1 MNGYSFRHL
10 IDLSDDWGLLE
21 HAKGP
26 RPRFAHGYCTDD
38 NARLV
43 VVATR
48 EGNGSCGASILAR
61 LGMRFVLAAQTR
73 DGRTHNRLS
82 FGRLWLDEPCIEDAW
97 GRSLWAFGTVIARS
111 KDGLLHQRALG
122 GFESGLRHRS
132 GSLRSMA
139 FAALGAAEVLSVAP
153 EHTGALDLVA
163 DAADLIL
170 GPDRTPDWLWP
181 EARLTYANA
190 VLADAVIA
198 AGVAHDDHS
207 TVDAGL
213 DMLRWLVDTETYDEH
228 LSVTPT
234 NGRGLGDPKPA
245 FDQQPI
251 EVSTLVDAA
260 NRAYDVTRDSEWL
273 RVIELGRG
281 WFHGDN
287 DSGTPMIDDVTGG
300 GFDGLQPHGRN
311 LNQGAESTIA
321 MISTLQVHSR
331 RTELVS

>member
-10 IDLSDDWGLLE
+10 INLSDDWGLLE

-61 LGMRFVLAAQTR
+61 LGMRFVLSAQTR

-82 FGRLWLDEPCIEDAW
+82 FGRLWLDEACVEDAW

-111 KDGLLHQRALG
+111 RDGLLHQRALG
-122 GFESGLRHRS
+122 AFESGIRHRS
-132 GSLRSMA
+132 GSLRTMA

-153 EHTGALDLVA
+153 EHTGALDLIA

-170 GPDRTPDWLWP
+170 APERTAEWMWP
-181 EARLTYANA
+181 ESRLTYANA
-190 VLADAVIA
+190 VLADAVVA
-198 AGVAHDDHS
+198 AGAAHDDDATIH
-207 TVDAGL
+207 AGL
-213 DMLRWLVDTETYDEH
+213 EMLRWLVDVETYDEH

-251 EVSTLVDAA
+251 EVATIVDAA
-260 NRAYDVTRDSEWL
+260 NRAYEVTRDGDWL
-273 RVIELGRG
+273 RVIEMGHG

-287 DSGTPMIDDVTGG
+287 DSRTPMIDDVTGG
-300 GFDGLQPHGRN
+300 GYDGLQPHGRN
-311 LNQGAESTIA
+311 LNQGAESTLA
-321 MISTLQVHSR
+321 MVSTLQVHSR
-331 RTELVS
+331 RAELVS